1 MPGKSPFEDE
11 YRASLRAHWKYVIR
25 QGDKRTERTLRHVMK
40 QLGFRE
46 DELAQL
52 TLSATAHVDDMPD
65 GFTPDP
71 VMLEQVAAIGKAAEA
86 NESAVNPGGVKG
98 DGEPL
103 PPQEAALDMHTA
115 HRHEDALDPA
125 AIEAA
130 EESAAAHDPDPVDDP
145 GEPDIEPPTQLSLF

>member
-1 MPGKSPFEDE
+1 MPGKSPFADE

-40 QLGFRE
+40 QLGFRD

-52 TLSATAHVDDMPD
+52 TLDATAHVDDMPD

-71 VMLEQVAAIGKAAEA
+71 VMVEQIAALGKIAAA
-86 NESAVNPGGVKG
+86 NEAAVNPGGVRA

-103 PPQEAALDMHTA
+103 PPEEAALDLHTA
-115 HRHEDALDPA
+115 HRHEDALDPE
-125 AIEAA
+125 AIEREA
-130 EESAAAHDPDPVDDP
+130 EEADD
-145 GEPDIEPPTQLSLF
+145 EPDADAPTQLSLF

>member
-46 DELAQL
+46 DELTQL
-52 TLSATAHVDDMPD
+52 TLAATAHVDDMPD
-65 GFTPDP
+65 GFAPDP
-71 VMLEQVAAIGKAAEA
+71 AMIEQIAALGKIAAA
-86 NESAVNPGGVKG
+86 NEAAVNPGGVLG

-103 PPQEAALDMHTA
+103 PPEEAALDLHTA
-115 HRHEDALDPA
+115 HRHEHALDPE
-125 AIEAA
+125 AIEAEADSA
-130 EESAAAHDPDPVDDP
+130 EN
-145 GEPDIEPPTQLSLF
+145 EPDEPAEDAPTQLSFF